1 MRKIYVVYKIT
12 CLKNNAVKYG
22 ITHYNAYFIFSKI
35 YGSPI
40 EQSLLKSINKKST
53 DSKLF
58 KVEWLYQNI
67 EEQECKRYL
76 ELAYNVK
83 ESEIGV
89 VQGVTGI
96 PEKKEK

>member
-22 ITHYNAYFIFSKI
+22 ITHYNAYFMFSKI

-40 EQSLLKSINKKST
+40 EQSLLKSINKNST
-53 DSKLF
+53 ASKMF
-58 KVEWLYQNI
+58 KIEWLYQNT
-67 EEQECKRYL
+67 EERECQRYL

-83 ESEIGV
+83 ASAIGV
-89 VQGVTGI
+89 VQGI

>member
-22 ITHYNAYFIFSKI
+22 ITHYNTYFMFSKI
-35 YGSPI
+35 YGSQI

-53 DSKLF
+53 DSKMF

-83 ESEIGV
+83 ESAIGI
-89 VQGVTGI
+89 VQGI

>member
-22 ITHYNAYFIFSKI
+22 ITHYNAYFMLSKI

-40 EQSLLKSINKKST
+40 EQSLLKSINKNST
-53 DSKLF
+53 ASKMF
-58 KVEWLYQNI
+58 KVEWLYQNT
-67 EEQECKRYL
+67 EEHECQRYL

-83 ESEIGV
+83 ASAIGV
-89 VQGVTGI
+89 VQRVPT
-96 PEKKEK
+96 K

>member
-12 CLKNNAVKYG
+12 CLKNGSTKFG
-22 ITHYNAYFIFSKI
+22 ITHYNAYFMFSKI

-40 EQSLLKSINKKST
+40 EQSLLNSINKKST
-53 DSKLF
+53 HSKMF

-67 EEQECKRYL
+67 EELECQRYL

-83 ESEIGV
+83 SNMIGI
-89 VQGVTGI
+89 VQGI
-96 PEKKEK
+96 PENKEI

>member
-22 ITHYNAYFIFSKI
+22 ITHYNAYFMLSNI
-35 YGSPI
+35 YGSPM

-53 DSKLF
+53 DSKMF

-67 EEQECKRYL
+67 EEHECQRYL
-76 ELAYNVK
+76 EIAYNVK
-83 ESEIGV
+83 ESAIGI
-89 VQGVTGI
+89 VQGI
-96 PEKKEK
+96 PENKEK